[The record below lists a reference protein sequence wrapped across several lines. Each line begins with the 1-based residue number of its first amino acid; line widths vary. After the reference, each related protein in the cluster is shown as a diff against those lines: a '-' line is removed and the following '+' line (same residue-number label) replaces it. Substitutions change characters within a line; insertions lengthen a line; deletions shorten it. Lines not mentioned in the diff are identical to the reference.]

1 MLMSMH
7 DMFAK
12 RRLAPRWR
20 RLAVSVAMA
29 AGAAVVATPLTALPA
44 QAAGPVVVSFTFDNQ
59 WANQMTAAN
68 SLKAH
73 GMAGTFY
80 AIAGWVGL
88 PGVLSLNDMKTLVAN
103 GNEIGGKT
111 VDNPPLPTVSE
122 AEARRQI
129 CTGRNDLLALGFQD
143 TDFAYPHA
151 EFNDLDKTATRTAR
165 GPRASPRPTRTRSGH
180 PVTRRPPRRWRRCRP
195 R

>member
-1 MLMSMH
+1 MSMH
-7 DMFAK
+7 DMFAR
-12 RRLAPRWR
+12 RRLALRWR

-80 AIAGWVGL
+80 AIAGWVG
-88 PGVLSLNDMKTLVAN
+88 GAGFLSVNDMKTLVAN

-122 AEARRQI
+122 AEARRQV
-129 CTGRNDLLALGFQD
+129 CTGRNDLLALGFND
-143 TDFAYPHA
+143 TNFAFPHA
-151 EFNDLDKTATRTAR
+151 EFNSLD
-165 GPRASPRPTRTRSGH
+165 
-180 PVTRRPPRRWRRCRP
+180 
-195 R
+195 